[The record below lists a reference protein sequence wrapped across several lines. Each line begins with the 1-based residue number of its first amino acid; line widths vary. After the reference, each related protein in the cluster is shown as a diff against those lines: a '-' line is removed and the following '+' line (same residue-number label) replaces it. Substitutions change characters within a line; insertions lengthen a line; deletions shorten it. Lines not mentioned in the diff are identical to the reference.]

1 MDLSTL
7 RREYHKGGL
16 VESDLHADPVQ
27 QFHRWLQDALTA
39 GLVEPYA
46 MTLATATPDGRPSAR
61 IVLLRDADAGGFR
74 FFTNYESR
82 KGVELAANRQAA
94 LLFYW
99 AELERQVRIEGVI
112 EKTNETV
119 SNTYFRQRP
128 RESQIAAVASAQ
140 SEVLGSR
147 KHLEERYQELVRL
160 FEGRDVPRPT
170 HWGGYVLLPE
180 AFEFWQGR
188 ASRLHD
194 RLRYRLADGAWVIE
208 RLAP

>member
-1 MDLSTL
+1 MDLSAL

-16 VESDLHADPVQ
+16 VGSDLHADPVQ

-61 IVLLRDADAGGFR
+61 IVLLRGADANGFR

-112 EKTNETV
+112 EKTNETI
-119 SNTYFRQRP
+119 SDTYFRQRP

-160 FEGRDVPRPT
+160 FEDRDVPRPAN
-170 HWGGYVLLPE
+170 WGGYILLPE

-194 RLRYRLADGAWVIE
+194 RLRYRMADGAWVIE